1 MAHPP
6 KPMSPHRS
14 PTRPRGGNQGV
25 RGLSLTDFMRND
37 PGYTAAAIDRDRWFA
52 LLTLGTFLTL
62 LTTSMSMLFGF
73 PLVVVVIPAAF
84 LLYAMVRWAV
94 RNQRA
99 ARMLRPWLEANP
111 YHGPAPSILG
121 PLRQLALYQPTLVAV
136 AIAAVLLGLIIL
148 AVVGRHH
155 LPK

>member
-6 KPMSPHRS
+6 EPTSPHRS
-14 PTRPRGGNQGV
+14 PARPRGGDHHV

-37 PGYTAAAIDRDRWFA
+37 PGYIAAKLDRDQWFA
-52 LLTLGTFLTL
+52 LVTLATILTL
-62 LTTSMSMLFGF
+62 LTTSMSMLLGF

-84 LLYAMVRWAV
+84 MLYAMARWAV

-111 YHGPAPSILG
+111 YHGPAPRILG
-121 PLRQLALYQPTLVAV
+121 PLRQLALNQPTLVGV
-136 AIAAVLLGLIIL
+136 AISAILLALML
-148 AVVGRHH
+148 LVVVGRHH
-155 LPK
+155 LPR